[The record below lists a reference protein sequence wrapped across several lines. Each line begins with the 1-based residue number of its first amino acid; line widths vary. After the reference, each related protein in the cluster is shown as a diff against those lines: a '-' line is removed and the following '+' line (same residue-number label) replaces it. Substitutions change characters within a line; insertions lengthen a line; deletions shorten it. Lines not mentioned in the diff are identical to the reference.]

1 MREDYKKL
9 FDSLK
14 EEKEELNIDSRVLL
28 IDSLNMFMRSFAV
41 IKHTNKSLTPIGGL
55 TGFLRSLASTIN
67 LVRPTRVILVFD
79 GKGSSTNKRY
89 IYPEYKANRGIRRI
103 TNWDH
108 YDSQEDESESMTNQ
122 LVRLIEYLKCIPVDL
137 VSIDK
142 VEADDVIGHLA
153 RKYGK
158 AVTIVSSDRDYLQLV
173 DDRITVFSPTKKVF
187 YNREKVLQE
196 YGVHPNNFLIQK
208 VLLGDTGDNV
218 PGVIGLGPKTLLKE
232 FPSLSKDTEVQLDE
246 VLEICEKGSK
256 KVHENIL
263 NFKSQLKINKLLMD
277 LINPNIPDED
287 VLALENMLLEPYKQ
301 FNSQE
306 FLKLYEEDDL
316 AESIRDPRSWLYN
329 HFNNLTKYIA

>member
-1 MREDYKKL
+1 
-9 FDSLK
+9 
-14 EEKEELNIDSRVLL
+14 
-28 IDSLNMFMRSFAV
+28 
-41 IKHTNKSLTPIGGL
+41 
-55 TGFLRSLASTIN
+55 
-67 LVRPTRVILVFD
+67 VFD